1 VNCAHARAQLAAY
14 RRGDWSSAQMRAL
27 SEHLA
32 TCPACRKV
40 ETEYRHVGESLR
52 ALPTFTPDASFRD
65 RVFAAIAIERERLGP
80 AAMRAS
86 RATTEPSLPVV
97 RAPIALSRPRRRL
110 GPVPIAAM
118 VAAAVLLVSFVAM
131 QWVSGHNAAN
141 IAANIGRQPSA
152 TNAQSRLNSYLPDQ
166 RFFQVTE
173 VRATRDWLA
182 YVAGDGAGSTMLFV
196 LDRHSGRTH
205 TILTS
210 PASGQVTM
218 ISLSAH
224 WVTWSVTSPAGWT
237 VSAAP
242 LKGASAWRPQPI
254 MQSATSTL
262 TGAWANDSE
271 ALVAISA
278 GGEATLQRIS
288 IASSATSAIVI
299 ATGSHQGAIIASP
312 SMTSDTVYWA
322 DVWSDMQ
329 GSLHSA
335 IWSQSAT
342 GAGPIT
348 QAGGEAYSPIVVGG
362 SLLWISATHALT
374 IDIKGDAAAIV
385 AGMAQA
391 NGKLVALNVKSGQ
404 SVTLANDIA
413 ASSVRAGGGIALWTN
428 GATIQGYALNSRQS
442 LAENSLIAHAHIAGA
457 TTDSLAWFDGSHIV
471 VYRLS

>member
-1 VNCAHARAQLAAY
+1 MNCAHARAQLATY
-14 RRGDWSSAQMRAL
+14 RRDDWSPSQMLVL

-40 ETEYRHVGESLR
+40 ENEYRRVGESLR

-86 RATTEPSLPVV
+86 RATTEPQLPVV
-97 RAPIALSRPRRRL
+97 RAPIPLSRPRRRL
-110 GPVPIAAM
+110 GPVPIAAL
-118 VAAAVLLVSFVAM
+118 VAAAVLLVSLVAM
-131 QWVSGHNAAN
+131 QWVSGLNAAN
-141 IAANIGRQPSA
+141 IGANINKQPSV
-152 TNAQSRLNSYLPDQ
+152 TSSQGRLNSYLPDQ
-166 RFFQVTE
+166 HFFQVTE

-196 LDRHSGRTH
+196 VERHNGHTH
-205 TILTS
+205 AILTS
-210 PASGQVTM
+210 PASGEVKLV
-218 ISLSAH
+218 SLTAH
-224 WVTWSVTSPAGWT
+224 WVTWSVTSAAGWT

-254 MQSATSTL
+254 MQSASSTL

-335 IWSQSAT
+335 IWSQSAS
-342 GAGPIT
+342 GAGPIA
-348 QAGGEAYSPIVVGG
+348 QAGGEAYNPVAVNG
-362 SLLWISATHALT
+362 SLLWINATRALT
-374 IDIKGDAAAIV
+374 IDPKGGATAIV

-391 NGKLVALNVKSGQ
+391 NGKLVALTVKSGQ

-413 ASSVRAGGGIALWTN
+413 ASSVRVGGATALWN
-428 GATIQGYALNSRQS
+428 SGATIQGYTLDTHQS
-442 LAENSLIAHAHIAGA
+442 LAQSKLLTHATVASA
-457 TTDSLAWFDGSHIV
+457 TSDSLAWFDGSHIV